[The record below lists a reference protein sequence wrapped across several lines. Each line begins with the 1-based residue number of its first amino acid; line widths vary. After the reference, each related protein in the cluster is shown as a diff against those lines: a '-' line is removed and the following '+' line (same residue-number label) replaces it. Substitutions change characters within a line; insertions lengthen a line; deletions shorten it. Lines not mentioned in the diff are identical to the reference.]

1 MLTTGHPPFLHPV
14 AVGGGRGVWG
24 CGGRA
29 GGGGG
34 GGARAGPAAGRVSLC
49 GGPAQATGWLVPVRG
64 GGACRAVS
72 GGLRSGA
79 ALVGVRLDV
88 GPLPPRFSLPAVAGC
103 RMGGFPAGRGRW
115 GGERVVGGVLARI
128 SVGAWGLCGRLCL
141 VLVCRGGYGLGGRVL
156 LFILGS
162 SLGGV
167 GPVRGLRGGGR
178 GGWCEEWARSG

>member
-1 MLTTGHPPFLHPV
+1 
-14 AVGGGRGVWG
+14 
-24 CGGRA
+24 
-29 GGGGG
+29 
-34 GGARAGPAAGRVSLC
+34 
-49 GGPAQATGWLVPVRG
+49 
-64 GGACRAVS
+64 
-72 GGLRSGA
+72 
-79 ALVGVRLDV
+79 
-88 GPLPPRFSLPAVAGC
+88 
-103 RMGGFPAGRGRW
+103 MGGFPAGRGRW

>member
-1 MLTTGHPPFLHPV
+1 
-14 AVGGGRGVWG
+14 VWG

-29 GGGGG
+29 GGGG

-141 VLVCRGGYGLGGRVL
+141 VLVCRGGYWIGLSFTCSFRNKNEPPS
-156 LFILGS
+156 IY
-162 SLGGV
+162 
-167 GPVRGLRGGGR
+167 PP
-178 GGWCEEWARSG
+178 SGYYPPRNKEAHVMMRPP